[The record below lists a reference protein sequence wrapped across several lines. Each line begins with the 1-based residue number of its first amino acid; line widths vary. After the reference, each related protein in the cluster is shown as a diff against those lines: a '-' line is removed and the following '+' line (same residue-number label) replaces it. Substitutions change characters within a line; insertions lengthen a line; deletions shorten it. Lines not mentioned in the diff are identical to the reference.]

1 VTVTADEG
9 RARPRRQRADG
20 VETRNRVLDA
30 VVDSIVEKG
39 YYQTSSN
46 EIARRA
52 GVTWGTIQH
61 QFGTREQLLLAVV
74 ERRWLELEHAVAT
87 AEIGGDRLEDR
98 LHSVLEL
105 LARHYG
111 RSSHLAHVQIA
122 LDLTHDPNVSAAA
135 RRAVRR
141 HGIELEKSWR
151 ALFEQAL
158 GEAASDQDS
167 VTYAFLTLRGY
178 LSANV
183 IADAISGKR
192 TGVGQRD
199 LLVKGVACAIRERA
213 AELGL
218 VVD

>member
-1 VTVTADEG
+1 MTANE
-9 RARPRRQRADG
+9 RRRSPRRQRADG
-20 VETRNRVLDA
+20 AETRSRVLDA
-30 VVDSIVEKG
+30 VIESIVEKG

-74 ERRWLELEHAVAT
+74 DRRWHDLEHAVAT
-87 AEIGGDRLEDR
+87 ARVEGATLEARLR
-98 LHSVLEL
+98 SVLEV
-105 LARHYG
+105 LAEHYG
-111 RSSHLAHVQIA
+111 RPSHLAHLQIA
-122 LDLTHDPNVSAAA
+122 LDLTHDPNVSVAV

-141 HGIELEKSWR
+141 HGAELEKSWR

-158 GEAASDQDS
+158 GAAASDQDL

-199 LLVKGVACAIRERA
+199 LLVQGVACAVRERA
-213 AELGL
+213 GALGL
-218 VVD
+218 SVD